1 MFSPHPYNEMIA
13 RQRQIAAQAQLP
25 NELQASE
32 RRPRRRFTSRGRL
45 AVALAV
51 AASVGSGCAAIAAAP
66 RHTPAATT
74 HESSTGASAQVLHVG
89 ASSRSFVRRIR
100 ALEARG
106 YIEVACKIDGDL
118 MFNPRTH
125 RYATVRA

>member
-1 MFSPHPYNEMIA
+1 
-13 RQRQIAAQAQLP
+13 
-25 NELQASE
+25 
-32 RRPRRRFTSRGRL
+32 
-45 AVALAV
+45 
-51 AASVGSGCAAIAAAP
+51 
-66 RHTPAATT
+66 
-74 HESSTGASAQVLHVG
+74 VLHVG